1 MGETGMKA
9 NQEQRER
16 SHADW
21 VTSLNEARATC
32 RQALMQ
38 ASVDVSDP
46 KRALWPAVP
55 RKLMT
60 QEHQTVAKCHAA
72 VLDYAEHV
80 APFEYR
86 CAGKWTEAIVREHKF
101 PDGDTLPVV
110 LSELEA
116 WADRR
121 YEHQV
126 GHKDE
131 LTGRKT
137 ETKIRRVHL
146 PTAYSRQVYNQLN
159 ECLEQLNMAADPPT
173 PERTVDSAD
182 EAW

>member
-1 MGETGMKA
+1 MKA
-9 NQEQRER
+9 GKKDRER
-16 SHADW
+16 GHHDW
-21 VTSLNEARATC
+21 VSSLNEARATC

-55 RKLMT
+55 RRSMT

-80 APFEYR
+80 EPFEYR
-86 CAGKWTEAIVREHKF
+86 CAGKWTEEIVPAHKF

-110 LSELEA
+110 LSELEE

-121 YEHQV
+121 YEQRV
-126 GHKDE
+126 GRKDE
-131 LTGRKT
+131 LTGRKERT
-137 ETKIRRVHL
+137 ELRRVHL
-146 PTAYSRQVYNQLN
+146 PTAYARQAFRQLN
-159 ECLEQLNMAADPPT
+159 GCLEQLNLAADPPT
-173 PERTVDSAD
+173 PERTVDSAED
-182 EAW
+182 AW

>member
-1 MGETGMKA
+1 MKA
-9 NQEQRER
+9 SQDQRER

-80 APFEYR
+80 EPFQYR
-86 CAGKWTEAIVREHKF
+86 CAGKWTEEIFRDHEF

-110 LSELEA
+110 LSEIEE

-121 YEHQV
+121 YEQSV
-126 GHKDE
+126 GRRDE
-131 LTGRKT
+131 LTGAVRDT
-137 ETKIRRVHL
+137 ELRRVHL
-146 PTAYSRQVYNQLN
+146 PTAYARGVYRQLN
-159 ECLEQLNMAADPPT
+159 SCLEQLNMAADPPT
-173 PERTVDSAD
+173 PERTVDSPD